1 MTKQS
6 STRPWRRRVALPAA
20 VTGMVAL
27 AAMAGVPTA
36 SAVDRGTFELDGN
49 AVNSS
54 LAGDDWSNA
63 LTGGGSASQ
72 LASSGVVRDELN
84 RTIFTGGGSK
94 DDLDIPNWRHT
105 DGSVP
110 DKDEI
115 TNAYATAYSKPQVA
129 DPNNKDLV
137 VYFGADRYAT
147 NGNAALGFW
156 FLQQDVA
163 PVAGGMFSGEHRKG
177 DILVLSEFTNGGSQP
192 TIQVYEWFP
201 GGPIN
206 GTLKLLT
213 DSSSTCNATQAGD
226 SDPAACAIV
235 NTSTVASPWEY
246 VPKGKT
252 VDSDFPKGAFFEG
265 GINVSRLFAAQ
276 GESAPCITSFI
287 AETRSSQS
295 VDATLK
301 DFVAGDFN
309 LCSASI
315 RIDGSDVNE
324 VRDPHT
330 FTVKVEKTAAGVS
343 SGVQGVTP
351 TIKLDPAP
359 IGPQPADNGTC
370 DEGTA
375 ADGTCTVIFNSD
387 KAGIILG
394 SASATFDSGGQ
405 TFSVATGTTAATGA
419 AVKRYVD
426 AKIAINPPIDT
437 NGITESHTFTVD
449 VQQDDG
455 YPAGTPGDAASGF
468 GPAPDG
474 TKPEV
479 TLTATNGAVVTS
491 KTDNCAT
498 TGTVGGSCTV
508 VFTSNT
514 AGTVTGSATATL
526 AFAKGGGLPGD
537 VTVTRTTDGT
547 AASSDV
553 AVKHFVDGTLTWLKH
568 DQDGNLLGG
577 ATFEVCR
584 TTSYDSAAKAHAALS
599 TPVCLSVTDNASP
612 DLDGDAGELKLDKLV
627 MGTYTVKE
635 TAAPAGYSFDPN
647 DVKSARVET
656 LAPDAS
662 ISIAFVNTQLYKMIV
677 LTCNQVTN
685 ELVVSTVTLDGT
697 TKDTLGASTDPT
709 AQALCDLGGAKFENL
724 RKGTHGPSVVIP
736 KAATP

>member
-1 MTKQS
+1 MTKHS

-36 SAVDRGTFELDGN
+36 SAVDRGTFELDGD
-49 AVNSS
+49 ATASAT

-63 LTGGGSASQ
+63 LTGGGSAGQ
-72 LASSGVVRDELN
+72 LASSGVVADPLN
-84 RTIFTGGGSK
+84 TTIFTGGGSK
-94 DDLDIPNWRHT
+94 DDLPISGWRHT
-105 DGSVP
+105 NGAVP

-115 TNAYATAYSKPQVA
+115 TNAYATAY
-129 DPNNKDLV
+129 NKDGDLV

-163 PVAGGMFSGEHRKG
+163 PVAGGTFTGEHKDG

-192 TIQVYEWFP
+192 TIQVYEWLS

-213 DSSSTCNATQAGD
+213 DSSSTCNATQAGT
-226 SDPAACAIV
+226 SDPTACAIV
-235 NTSTVASPWEY
+235 NTGAVASPWEY
-246 VPKGKT
+246 IPKGKT
-252 VDSDFPKGAFFEG
+252 VDSDFAKGAFFEG

-276 GESAPCITSFI
+276 GQSAPCITSFV

-315 RIDGSDVNE
+315 AIEGSDVNE
-324 VRDPHT
+324 VGDPHT
-330 FTVKVEKTAAGVS
+330 FTVTVSKTVAGIPSPV
-343 SGVQGVTP
+343 SGVKPTVTLVASGGAAV
-351 TIKLDPAP
+351 TDRTDGCATT
-359 IGPQPADNGTC
+359 GTDSNG
-370 DEGTA
+370 E
-375 ADGTCTVIFNSD
+375 CTVTFTSD
-387 KAGIILG
+387 QAGIVLG
-394 SASATFDSGGQ
+394 SASATFESGGQ
-405 TFSVATGTTAATGA
+405 TFNVATGTTAATGA
-419 AVKRYVD
+419 AVKRFVD
-426 AKIAINPPIDT
+426 AQIDINPPIDT

-479 TLTATNGAVVTS
+479 TLTATDGAVVTS
-491 KTDNCAT
+491 KTDSCAT

-537 VTVTRTTDGT
+537 VRVTRTTDG
-547 AASSDV
+547 AAANSDA
-553 AVKHFVDGTLTWLKH
+553 AVKHFVDGTLAWLKH

-577 ATFEVCR
+577 ATFQVCR
-584 TTSYDSAAKAHAALS
+584 TTSYDSAAKAHTALS

-612 DLDGDAGELKLDKLV
+612 DVDSDAGELKLDELV

-635 TAAPAGYSFDPN
+635 TAAPAGYSFDPD
-647 DVKSARVET
+647 DVKTAKVET

-662 ISIAFVNTQLYKMIV
+662 IGIAFVNTQLYKMIV

-697 TKDTLGASTDPT
+697 ARDTLGASTDPA
-709 AQALCDLGGAKFENL
+709 AQTLCNLEGAKFEDL
-724 RKGTHGPSVVIP
+724 RKGTHAPSVVVP
-736 KAATP
+736 KE